1 MSTPKTIRCAI
12 YTRKSTE
19 EGLDQEFNT
28 LEAQRESCEA
38 YIKSQAHEGWRAL
51 PERFDDGGHSGGTLE
66 RPAMKRLLERVRER
80 RIDVI
85 LIYKIDR
92 LTRSLTDFAKLAE
105 QFDQYGVS
113 FVSVTQQFN
122 TTTSMGRLMLNVLL
136 SFAQFERE
144 IAGERIRDK
153 IAASKK
159 KGMWMGGSVPLG
171 YDWKDRKLVI
181 NSAEAKTVRTLFD
194 LYLKLGNVRSVVAEA
209 NMRGLRTKVR
219 DTGTRRQLGGK
230 AFSRGHVYAI
240 LNNPLYGGRIAHK
253 GETYIGEQA
262 AIISE
267 TTWQATQSRMADNR
281 QGQRTNSAKGENANL
296 LLGILFD
303 ADGNAFTPSYSVKNG
318 HRYRYYIEQALVT
331 GEQPAKGQ
339 LRRIPASEVENAVRN
354 GIAQFFE
361 SPPKLLKALG
371 SKLDAATSQQAI
383 KAGQMFGLQLRAGA
397 TSQWPALLHPLLQ
410 SVALGPEML
419 DIKIR
424 TGALHTMCDLT
435 VPQQRAKAPS
445 HYTLQIATKLRRR
458 GGQRKLIVTN
468 EGDTTGQDPVLIK
481 ALAQAQQWFDELVM
495 DQSLSLKALAA
506 REHKASSYVG
516 RIIRLAFISPRL
528 QHLILSG
535 GQAAELTTKQLLL
548 HQDLP
553 LTWRHQELIVETSR
567 SNIMFKW

>member
-19 EGLDQEFNT
+19 EGLEQEFNT
-28 LEAQRESCEA
+28 LEAQREACEA

-66 RPAMKRLLERVRER
+66 RPAMKRLLERVRDR

-171 YDWKDRKLVI
+171 YDWKDRKLII
-181 NSAEAKTVRTLFD
+181 NPAEARTVRALFD
-194 LYLKLGNVRSVVAEA
+194 FYLKLGNVRSVVAQA
-209 NMRGLRTKVR
+209 NMRGLRTKIR
-219 DTGTRRQLGGK
+219 GAGTRRQLGGK

-240 LNNPLYGGRIAHK
+240 LNNPLYVGRVAHK

-267 TTWQATQSRMADNR
+267 ATWQATQSRMVKNR
-281 QGQRTNSAKGENANL
+281 QGQRTKSAKAENANL

-339 LRRIPASEVENAVRN
+339 LRRIPASEIENAVRN
-354 GIAQFFE
+354 GVAQFFE
-361 SPPKLLKALG
+361 SPPELLKALG
-371 SKLDAATSQQAI
+371 NKLDAATSQQAI
-383 KAGQMFGLQLRAGA
+383 KAGQIFGQQLRTGA
-397 TSQWPALLHPLLQ
+397 ISQWPTLLRPLLQ
-410 SVALGPEML
+410 SAALGQEML
-419 DIKIR
+419 DIKIG
-424 TGALHTMCDLT
+424 TGALRAICGLT
-435 VPQQRAKAPS
+435 VPQQFAKSAS
-445 HYTLQIATKLRRR
+445 HYRLQITTKLRRR

-468 EGDTTGQDPVLIK
+468 EAGTANLDPALIK
-481 ALAQAQQWFDELVM
+481 ALAQSRQWFDELVT
-495 DQSLSLKALAA
+495 DQSLSLKALAV
-506 REHKASSYVG
+506 RECKASSYIG
-516 RIIRLAFISPRL
+516 RVLRLAFCSPDIAEAITTGH
-528 QHLILSG
+528 QESNMTAKQLILRES
-535 GQAAELTTKQLLL
+535 
-548 HQDLP
+548 LP
-553 LTWRHQELIVETSR
+553 LSWRAQRNLRI
-567 SNIMFKW
+567 

>member
-1 MSTPKTIRCAI
+1 MSAPKTIRCAI
-12 YTRKSTE
+12 YTRKSTD
-19 EGLDQEFNT
+19 EGLEQEFNT
-28 LEAQRESCEA
+28 LEAQREACEA
-38 YIKSQAHEGWRAL
+38 YIKSQAHEGWRVL

-113 FVSVTQQFN
+113 FVSITQQFN

-181 NSAEAKTVRTLFD
+181 NPGEAKTVRILFD
-194 LYLKLGNVRSVVAEA
+194 LYLKLGNVRSVVTKA

-219 DTGTRRQLGGK
+219 GAGTRRQLGGK

-240 LNNPLYGGRIAHK
+240 LNNPLYVGRVAHK
-253 GETYIGEQA
+253 GETYVGEQA

-267 TTWQATQSRMADNR
+267 TTWQATQRRMAENR
-281 QGQRTNSAKGENANL
+281 QGQRTNSTKGENANL

-331 GEQPAKGQ
+331 GERPAKGQ
-339 LRRIPASEVENAVRN
+339 LRRIPASEIENAVRN
-354 GIAQFFE
+354 GVAQFFE
-361 SPPKLLKALG
+361 SPPELLKALG
-371 SKLDAATSQQAI
+371 NKLGAATSQGAI
-383 KAGQMFGLQLRAGA
+383 KAGQLIGQQLRTG
-397 TSQWPALLHPLLQ
+397 TTPQWSTLIRPLLQ
-410 SVALGPEML
+410 HVAFGQEML
-419 DIKIR
+419 DIKI
-424 TGALHTMCDLT
+424 GADALHAMCGLAA
-435 VPQQRAKAPS
+435 PQQSARSAL
-445 HYTLQIATKLRRR
+445 HFRLQIATKLRQR

-468 EGDTTGQDPVLIK
+468 QAGTADLDAALIK
-481 ALAQAQQWFDELVM
+481 ALAQARHWFDELVM

-506 REHKASSYVG
+506 RERKAASYIG
-516 RIIRLAFISPRL
+516 RVLRLAFYAPDIVEAIAAGRQMPDMTAKR
-528 QHLILSG
+528 LILRENHS
-535 GQAAELTTKQLLL
+535 LLWREQRQS
-548 HQDLP
+548 HINSDL
-553 LTWRHQELIVETSR
+553 
-567 SNIMFKW
+567 

>member
-1 MSTPKTIRCAI
+1 MSTVKTIRCAI
-12 YTRKSTE
+12 YTRKSTD

-28 LEAQRESCEA
+28 LEAQREACEA

-51 PERFDDGGHSGGTLE
+51 PERFDDGGHSGGSLE

-80 RIDVI
+80 RVDVI

-105 QFDQYGVS
+105 QFDQYSVS

-171 YDWKDRKLVI
+171 YDWKDRKLAI
-181 NSAEAKTVRTLFD
+181 NPPEAKTVRTLFD
-194 LYLKLGNVRSVVAEA
+194 LYLKLRNVRSVVAEA
-209 NMRGLRTKVR
+209 NTRGLRTKVR
-219 DTGTRRQLGGK
+219 GAGTRRQLGGK

-240 LNNPLYGGRIAHK
+240 LNNPLYVGRVAHK

-267 TTWQATQSRMADNR
+267 TTWKATQSRMAKNR
-281 QGQRTNSAKGENANL
+281 QGRRTKSAKGENANL

-331 GEQPAKGQ
+331 GEQAAKGQ
-339 LRRIPASEVENAVRN
+339 LRRIPATEIENAVRN
-354 GIAQFFE
+354 GVAQFFE
-361 SPPKLLKALG
+361 SPPELLKALG
-371 SKLDAATSQQAI
+371 KKLDAATSQQAI
-383 KAGQMFGLQLRAGA
+383 KTGQIFGQQLRAGA
-397 TSQWPALLHPLLQ
+397 ISQWLVLLRPLLQ
-410 SVALGPEML
+410 SVTLGPAML
-419 DIKIR
+419 DIKIGNR
-424 TGALHTMCDLT
+424 ALHTMCGLT
-435 VPQQRAKAPS
+435 APQEPAKAAS
-445 HYTLQIATKLRRR
+445 HYRLQIATKLRRR
-458 GGQRKLIVTN
+458 GGQRKLIVTT
-468 EGDTTGQDPVLIK
+468 ESGTADLDPALIK
-481 ALAQAQQWFDELVM
+481 ALAQARQWFDELIA
-495 DQSLSLKALAA
+495 DQSLSLKALAT
-506 REHKASSYVG
+506 RERKASSYIG
-516 RIIRLAFISPRL
+516 RVMRLAFCAPAIVEAVTTGRQTPDITAK
-528 QHLILSG
+528 QLILRKKLS
-535 GQAAELTTKQLLL
+535 LS
-548 HQDLP
+548 
-553 LTWRHQELIVETSR
+553 WREQGMSCLS
-567 SNIMFKW
+567 

>member
-19 EGLDQEFNT
+19 EGLEQEFNT
-28 LEAQRESCEA
+28 LEAQREACEA

-66 RPAMKRLLERVRER
+66 RPAMKRLLERVRDR

-171 YDWKDRKLVI
+171 YDWKERKLVV
-181 NSAEAKTVRTLFD
+181 NSSEAEIVRTLFD
-194 LYLKLGNVRSVVAEA
+194 LYLKLGNVRSVVNEA
-209 NMRGLRTKVR
+209 NIRVLRTKVR
-219 DTGTRRQLGGK
+219 GAGTHRQLGGK

-240 LNNPLYGGRIAHK
+240 LNNPLYVGRVAHK

-267 TTWQATQSRMADNR
+267 TTWQATQSRMAENR

-303 ADGNAFTPSYSVKNG
+303 ADGNPFTPSYSVKNG

-339 LRRIPASEVENAVRN
+339 LRRIPASEIENAVRY
-354 GIAQFFE
+354 GVAQFFE
-361 SPPKLLKALG
+361 NPPELLKALG
-371 SKLDAATSQQAI
+371 NKLDAATSQQAI
-383 KAGQMFGLQLRAGA
+383 KTGHIFGQQLHAGA
-397 TSQWPALLHPLLQ
+397 ISQWSTLLRPLLQ

-424 TGALHTMCDLT
+424 TGALRAIYGLPL
-435 VPQQRAKAPS
+435 PQQSARSAS
-445 HYTLQIATKLRRR
+445 HYKLQIATKLRRR
-458 GGQRKLIVTN
+458 GGQRKLIVEN
-468 EGDTTGQDPVLIK
+468 EPSTTELDLALIK
-481 ALAQAQQWFDELVM
+481 ALAQPRQWFNELVL
-495 DQSLSLKALAA
+495 DQSLSLKRLAR
-506 REHKASSYVG
+506 RERKASSYIG
-516 RIIRLAFISPRL
+516 RVMRLAFCAPDIAEAITTGRPVGDMTAKR
-528 QHLILSG
+528 LILRVN
-535 GQAAELTTKQLLL
+535 
-548 HQDLP
+548 LP
-553 LTWRHQELIVETSR
+553 LSWRAQRLIWIR
-567 SNIMFKW
+567 S